1 MSTKLLSILCSLCVG
16 LFAGCS
22 KSASS
27 PTPGNGN
34 SPSANTNSAATTSN
48 SSSAGS
54 AEKVGVPECDEFIAK
69 YEACISD
76 HVPDARKRTQYQ
88 ENINALRNQWRQLAN
103 TGAKDTLVLMCQ
115 RHVVMARESMKSF
128 NCVF

>member
-1 MSTKLLSILCSLCVG
+1 MSTKILLILCVLCVG
-16 LFAGCS
+16 LLAGCS
-22 KSASS
+22 RSATS

-34 SPSANTNSAATTSN
+34 SPSASANGN
-48 SSSAGS
+48 SSATSTAGS

-69 YEACISD
+69 YEACISG
-76 HVPDARKRTQYQ
+76 HVPDAQKRQYQ
-88 ENINALRNQWRQLAN
+88 ENINAVRNQWRQLAN

-128 NCVF
+128 NCIF